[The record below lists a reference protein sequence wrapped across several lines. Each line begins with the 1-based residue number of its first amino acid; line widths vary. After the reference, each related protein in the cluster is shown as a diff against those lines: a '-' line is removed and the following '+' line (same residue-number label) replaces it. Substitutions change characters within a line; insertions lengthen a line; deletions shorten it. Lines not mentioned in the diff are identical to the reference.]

1 MLPVC
6 DQSAVERFAWS
17 ISTENITQ
25 SYQEGRFGL
34 ISGQKAAEAP
44 SWLYLLLFIFI
55 SIYLVPKV
63 WS

>member
-17 ISTENITQ
+17 IIPENITQ

-34 ISGQKAAEAP
+34 SSDQKAAESP
-44 SWLYLLLFIFI
+44 SWLDLLLFIFI
-55 SIYLVPKV
+55 SIYLVAKV